1 MKPCIFVSVL
11 VLPLLLLAGLARGA
25 EPDLADDIVKMT
37 GARTRV
43 VWQHEMT
50 GKSKNDEYAWSAEY
64 QLMGFDT
71 EERKARVILPG
82 PASYGDRRRGARAS
96 TCSRWT
102 RRCWRSW
109 WTSSNG

>member
-1 MKPCIFVSVL
+1 MKPCIFVSV
-11 VLPLLLLAGLARGA
+11 VFLPLLLLAGLARGA
-25 EPDLADDIVKMT
+25 EPNLADDIVQMT

-43 VWQHEMT
+43 VWQHEVLAHD
-50 GKSKNDEYAWSAEY
+50 GDDGYGWRACYE
-64 QLMGFDT
+64 LRGFDT
-71 EERKARVILPG
+71 AEGISRVILPG